1 MNRLFHSF
9 IYLMNSKILM
19 QFTFKI
25 DFLPLLFIHELN
37 PWEKTHQLR
46 QDLFTFQSDLLLDA
60 VAHRPIKEE
69 KLVNAEKTR
78 NLYRHILWNDF
89 DRYVQFLLFFTC
101 MIKIDKRI
109 QATIINPTR
118 INQGF
123 LFDAMWLGYLFSE
136 KSTNAGSN
144 SFNNF
149 QFTQRMRITAIY
161 TNCFK
166 IRNYISFCLKIGD
179 NISNLIRSHPI
190 WFYKAT
196 KWFSLKQVHT

>member
-1 MNRLFHSF
+1 MFHFLPLNRLFHSF
-9 IYLMNSKILM
+9 WHFFIYLMNTQRFWCNSP
-19 QFTFKI
+19 I
-25 DFLPLLFIHELN
+25 DHIQNWFLPLLLSQELN

-136 KSTNAGSN
+136 KSTNDGSN
-144 SFNNF
+144 SFNLLYY
-149 QFTQRMRITAIY
+149 QFSVLCY
-161 TNCFK
+161 T
-166 IRNYISFCLKIGD
+166 L
-179 NISNLIRSHPI
+179 
-190 WFYKAT
+190 
-196 KWFSLKQVHT
+196 SLRRDGRVI

>member
-1 MNRLFHSF
+1 MTFL
-9 IYLMNSKILM
+9 YLSDELKDSDAIHRKT
-19 QFTFKI
+19 TFKTY
-25 DFLPLLFIHELN
+25 FLPLQFRHELN

-109 QATIINPTR
+109 QATIIN
-118 INQGF
+118 QGF
-123 LFDAMWLGYLFSE
+123 LILCDLVSFILKILQILVVIL
-136 KSTNAGSN
+136 STISN
-144 SFNNF
+144 SLREWELQ
-149 QFTQRMRITAIY
+149 QFIQTVLRLEIIFHFVCKLAITYRIWLDPIQFG
-161 TNCFK
+161 FK
-166 IRNYISFCLKIGD
+166 
-179 NISNLIRSHPI
+179 
-190 WFYKAT
+190 
-196 KWFSLKQVHT
+196 KQLNDFP